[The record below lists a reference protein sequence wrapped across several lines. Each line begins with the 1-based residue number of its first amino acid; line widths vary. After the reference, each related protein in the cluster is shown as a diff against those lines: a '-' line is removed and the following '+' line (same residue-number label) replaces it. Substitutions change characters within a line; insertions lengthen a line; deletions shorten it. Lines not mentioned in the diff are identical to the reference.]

1 MRRAHD
7 FPCIGVMLELEG
19 ARFKDKWRMPIW
31 SYRAFI
37 YIGRSQRGLET
48 RVYYFKDAMLKPIKT

>member
-1 MRRAHD
+1 
-7 FPCIGVMLELEG
+7 MLELEG
-19 ARFKDKWRMPIW
+19 ARFKEKWRMPIW
-31 SYRAFI
+31 SYAQFI